1 MQAIK
6 FLCVLLC
13 LLTGI
18 NLSAQ
23 EKKAVLTPEAVMELV
38 RNNHPV
44 AKQAA
49 LLVNR
54 AAAELQSARGGFD
67 PALEMEA
74 SRKTFDGKNYY
85 YYTNPEI
92 QLPTAAAFTLRAGTE
107 NNGGD
112 LLANETTRGRS
123 SYLGVE
129 LPLGNGLL
137 IDKRRAALQQ
147 AKILINQSE
156 QDRKNV
162 LNNLLLDAYT
172 DYWQWAGAYQLYQV
186 YTGFVQNAER
196 RQNLVRNAFVNGDRS
211 VMDTVESYT
220 QLQLYRLQQTEALQ
234 KLNNAAISLSYFLWQ
249 NDTTPYNLPAHFLPD
264 TTRFLAQEEIPVLE
278 ENINSLLEQ
287 HPLLR
292 SAQFKVNSMET
303 EKKLKFQGL
312 LPYVSLKANV
322 LSKDYSFVKSWDAA
336 YLQNNYKWGLGV
348 QLPLFLRQGRGEYK
362 KAQIKLKE
370 SQLELMGKRWQLE
383 NKIRYY
389 QNEST
394 QLLQQ
399 WQIGNRLQENYR
411 QLLRNEE
418 LKFSQGESSLFLVN
432 ARETKLL
439 EMLQKQTAV
448 RIKYL
453 TASYQLRWAG
463 GLLQ

>member
-1 MQAIK
+1 MQANK
-6 FLCVLLC
+6 FLCTLVLLAM
-13 LLTGI
+13 GI
-18 NLSAQ
+18 TLAAQ
-23 EKKAVLTPEAVMELV
+23 EKRSVLTPEALMELV
-38 RNNHPV
+38 RKNHPV

-54 AAAELQSARGGFD
+54 AEAELQSVRGAFD
-67 PALEMEA
+67 PTLEMDA

-85 YYTNPEI
+85 YYTNPQIEI
-92 QLPTAAAFTLRAGTE
+92 PTAAAFTLRAGTE

-112 LLANETTRGRS
+112 LLSPETTRGRS
-123 SYLGVE
+123 SYLGIE
-129 LPLGNGLL
+129 IPLGNGLL

-147 AKILINQSE
+147 ARILQNQSE
-156 QDRKNV
+156 QDRKNI

-172 DYWQWAGAYQLYQV
+172 EYWQWAGAYQLYHI
-186 YTGFVQNAER
+186 YTGFVENAVR
-196 RQNLVRNAFVNGDRS
+196 RQNLVRNAFINGDRS

-220 QLQLYRLQQTEALQ
+220 QLQQYRLQQTEALQ

-249 NDTTPYNLPAHFLPD
+249 DDATAYSLPAGLVPD
-264 TTRFLAQEEIPVLE
+264 TAYFTSQQDMAVLE
-278 ENINSLLEQ
+278 ENISAVLEQ

-303 EKKLKFQGL
+303 EKRLKFQGL

-322 LSKDYSFVKSWDAA
+322 LSKEYNFIKSWDAA
-336 YLQNNYKWGLGV
+336 YLQNNYKWGLSV
-348 QLPLFLRQGRGEYK
+348 QLPLFLRQGRGDYR

-370 SQLELMGKRWQLE
+370 SQLELTGKRWQLE

-389 QNEST
+389 QNESN

-399 WQIGNRLQENYR
+399 WQLTGSLQENYR

-432 ARETKLL
+432 ARESKLL
-439 EMLQKQTAV
+439 EVLQKQTAL

-453 TASYQLRWAG
+453 TASYQLRWAAG
-463 GLLQ
+463 TLQ